1 MISFLIIWFMTWLL
15 ERTIFLRS
23 QTQQTSSQIELYG
36 LNILL
41 LVEDALLTIFVV
53 YTLLSNILMVT
64 SCVHRWRKHDRD
76 EDNDCKDSS
85 GRRRIILFAWSLG
98 NPDSKEL
105 IGLLFFWVTLLTG
118 VRVLSLQKTGDRV
131 ASTETGALMNCP
143 LKKKNTYCL
152 PLLHASA
159 EPCFVFRTIRCAIC
173 HHFLSLTSLARLIML
188 HHPMSASQLIKYLRY
203 SQKKNLRYNQGLI
216 ANALI
221 SLCRPAN
228 TNWLWPFC
236 QDILSN

>member
-1 MISFLIIWFMTWLL
+1 
-15 ERTIFLRS
+15 
-23 QTQQTSSQIELYG
+23 
-36 LNILL
+36 
-41 LVEDALLTIFVV
+41 
-53 YTLLSNILMVT
+53 MVT

-143 LKKKNTYCL
+143 LKKKKHLLSATSSCKCRAMLCFSYNTLCHL
-152 PLLHASA
+152 PSFFKPYIIGETNNAPPSHECFSA
-159 EPCFVFRTIRCAIC
+159 NKI
-173 HHFLSLTSLARLIML
+173 LTLFA
-188 HHPMSASQLIKYLRY
+188 
-203 SQKKNLRYNQGLI
+203 KKNLRYNQGLI